1 MSANRKTLD
10 DKLNF
15 INDAKKTNIAKIHVK
30 SVKMGRANVHPV
42 ILKKHYEFGI
52 H

>member
-1 MSANRKTLD
+1 MATDRKTLE

-15 INDAKKTNIAKIHVK
+15 INDAKKTNIAKVHVE
-30 SVKMGRANVHPV
+30 SVKMGRVNVHPV
-42 ILKKHYEFGI
+42 ILKKHYEYGI

>member
-1 MSANRKTLD
+1 MSYEKTLE

-15 INDAKKTNIAKIHVK
+15 INDAKKSNIAKINVE
-30 SVKMGRANVHPV
+30 SINVGRVNARTIV
-42 ILKKHYEFGI
+42 LRKYYEYSI

>member
-1 MSANRKTLD
+1 MSANRKTLE

-15 INDAKKTNIAKIHVK
+15 INDAKKTNITKIHVK
-30 SVKMGRANVHPV
+30 SVKMGRVNVHPV
-42 ILKKHYEFGI
+42 ILKKHYEYGI

>member
-1 MSANRKTLD
+1 MAENRKTLE

-15 INDAKKTNIAKIHVK
+15 INDAKKTDIAKVHVN
-30 SVKMGRANVHPV
+30 SVKMGRVDVHPI
-42 ILKKHYEFGI
+42 ILKKHYEPSI